1 MNMSNSIDRLSNLI
15 KQNDTSLIY
24 GVQNSRVFEFIFK
37 AKYLK
42 CDYFK
47 IGSEELDGICLN
59 PEKGIDSITQGNS
72 ENKIKIISF
81 NAINKKLE
89 EVDKIIN
96 ALVDLQVQKDLL
108 KDKKCKIVL
117 FLDHS
122 QIEIL
127 NFRKGDSSYP
137 FTEGTS
143 VFYCSEYYFHFHE
156 YSEFIKKSKEFKI
169 DYDLWKNLLSYTNG
183 ELFSTFFFME
193 EISGKS
199 INEKTLFEIIK
210 NNSDM
215 YLKNYYS
222 RRKDYIDFKT
232 MFKETGIELSIA
244 SDQDERK
251 TELIKRSNLYTKN
264 NQYQNL
270 LIYKING
277 YVGSHILNQIHNK
290 NLNDIK
296 IAKPI
301 LPSSLEIISDALTI
315 ENSLRNTIEDFLRD
329 FKDQF
334 ENIPIKFNESQV
346 SLYGEEQKKRIQNKG
361 IFGYEKESSYLSVF
375 TFKEIINILN
385 VINQIIYINEEKS
398 YKVKN
403 QNNTLERI
411 TLDSKGKI
419 SSNLIKDITINK
431 GSLLYYRKFKDTN
444 KNTDKVLIVNLKH
457 AQYYLISPEVEKNII
472 GRNRKKYLEH
482 IFIDQQNT
490 KIPKILRNDEEVN
503 KNLEKI
509 NHYRNAVAHSRD
521 LSDSTKQQFTEIV
534 GEFYFNLHKVK

>member
-411 TLDSKGKI
+411 TLDSKGK
-419 SSNLIKDITINK
+419 
-431 GSLLYYRKFKDTN
+431 
-444 KNTDKVLIVNLKH
+444 
-457 AQYYLISPEVEKNII
+457 
-472 GRNRKKYLEH
+472 
-482 IFIDQQNT
+482 
-490 KIPKILRNDEEVN
+490 VN
-503 KNLEKI
+503 KSLIICLKI
-509 NHYRNAVAHSRD
+509 
-521 LSDSTKQQFTEIV
+521 
-534 GEFYFNLHKVK
+534 

>member
-1 MNMSNSIDRLSNLI
+1 MNILNSIDDLTRLI

-24 GVQNSRVFEFIFK
+24 GVQNPKVFEFIFK

-42 CDYFK
+42 CDYFN
-47 IGSEELDGICLN
+47 IGSKELEGICMN
-59 PEKGIDSITQGNS
+59 PEKEIDSITQGNS
-72 ENKIKIISF
+72 ENKSKIISF
-81 NAINKKLE
+81 NAINKNLK

-193 EISGKS
+193 EISGRI

-222 RRKDYIDFKT
+222 RRKDYKDFNN
-232 MFKETGIELSIA
+232 MFKETGVELSIA
-244 SDQDERK
+244 SNKDERK

-264 NQYQNL
+264 NEYQNL
-270 LIYKING
+270 LIFKING

-329 FKDQF
+329 FQDQF
-334 ENIPIKFNESQV
+334 ENIPIKFNESKV
-346 SLYGEEQKKRIQNKG
+346 SLYGLEQKKRIQNKG

-411 TLDSKGKI
+411 TLDSKGEI
-419 SSNLIKDITINK
+419 SSNIIKDITINK
-431 GSLLYYRKFKDTN
+431 GSLLYYGKFKDTN
-444 KNTDKVLIVNLKH
+444 KNTDKVLIANLKH

>member
-1 MNMSNSIDRLSNLI
+1 MSNSIDRLSNLI

-232 MFKETGIELSIA
+232 MFKETGIDLSIA
-244 SDQDERK
+244 SDQDARK